1 MINLQLI
8 IWIQILYIFGFS
20 PLIYKNSRIKYSKVS
35 AISIYDIKISYYKLY
50 KFLGYMILLLNLLMF
65 YYTNTMYPLFPK
77 YWYYILPVIGFFN
90 MYIMIPKPIRDDG
103 SFQNQPKMIKK
114 KNLYRAHILLIL
126 VLISS
131 IVIELYN
138 IPYFGYYQNKKL
150 AYIGISRIITLIILI
165 YMTSKQKNM
174 SNCIYKLPKNWL

>member
-65 YYTNTMYPLFPK
+65 ITR
-77 YWYYILPVIGFFN
+77 ILCIHYSQNIGIILLLWLFN
-90 MYIMIPKPIRDDG
+90 MYIMIP
-103 SFQNQPKMIKK
+103 NQ
-114 KNLYRAHILLIL
+114 
-126 VLISS
+126 
-131 IVIELYN
+131 
-138 IPYFGYYQNKKL
+138 
-150 AYIGISRIITLIILI
+150 
-165 YMTSKQKNM
+165 
-174 SNCIYKLPKNWL
+174 